1 MVMRGD
7 EIKGKVVVKHSL
19 RCIFMMGA
27 MSLLL
32 NVAFAQDQNNKQKS
46 VTEIHPSAGKN
57 TNSNIPPEPVK
68 FEAITIE
75 ADTVA
80 ADPIQKLENRELRVR
95 TSETLGK
102 TLEREMGVNNL
113 SYGPGVGQ
121 PVIRGMSGPR
131 VRIMQNGI
139 GVHDLS
145 ALSPDLAVAFETM
158 LADSITVLRG
168 PGTLRYGGNAI
179 GGMVDIKH
187 QRIPEK
193 IPLNG
198 AAGRMDFRYDHNSAD
213 KSGMIGVD
221 VGKDNFAIHVDY
233 FNRSSNNTHIPGAAL
248 DEAAIRQ
255 QFQVEPEANSSKVI
269 QNSNASSQGGS
280 AGISMIG
287 KHGHLGGSYHEMT
300 RNYGIPPGV
309 PGHTDT
315 GNSGQEAIRIDM
327 SQRRYDLDGLL
338 KTFWP
343 SLPKIRAKLS
353 YVDYD
358 HRDYDK
364 SVAARNSSLTQFK
377 NSVWESRLE
386 FNHQRGGWL
395 DGVLGMQWQSRNFS
409 ASGLE
414 TFTPAANID
423 SLGFFLTETFFITD
437 RLNLEMG
444 ARIEHQTTAPKS
456 NEIRMAGISSPLPLP
471 NTLDYLTYSL
481 AASLNYEILPQ
492 TSLYLSWQRAQRAP
506 DVQELFASGPNFA
519 TRSFQLGRLNLGAE
533 LTNHYELGVR
543 FAGKHASFH
552 ANGYYKSIQDFIY
565 LENQGFF
572 FNFAPDPPRFQQT
585 CANLRNCLP
594 VFGYQAHHA
603 NFWGYEAEITAHP
616 RLGIPVNPRVTLF
629 SDYVRGWFQD
639 SSFGDVPRLP
649 PLRFGG
655 EIGFQWTQW
664 RAGLRYT
671 HALKQNRPGNLDTET
686 PEYHRLDLDLT
697 YDWKMSE
704 QKKILFFARLSN
716 MTNTT
721 IRNSTS
727 FLRNFAPEA
736 GFSGQVG
743 MSASF

>member
-1 MVMRGD
+1 MQRGFN
-7 EIKGKVVVKHSL
+7 EVLS
-19 RCIFMMGA
+19 
-27 MSLLL
+27 SLLFPCIL
-32 NVAFAQDQNNKQKS
+32 LSTLFFLSDSALSKDQGGQKKS
-46 VTEIHPSAGKN
+46 IAENN
-57 TNSNIPPEPVK
+57 TNTQNQTSHNSQQEPVK
-68 FEAITIE
+68 LKTITIE
-75 ADTVA
+75 ATEVSA
-80 ADPIQKLENRELRVR
+80 EPIQKLESRELRVH
-95 TSETLGK
+95 TGETLGK
-102 TLEREMGVNNL
+102 TLEREMGVSNL

-139 GVHDLS
+139 GAHDLS

-168 PGTLRYGGNAI
+168 PATLRYGGNAI

-198 AAGRMDFRYDHNSAD
+198 AAGRMDFRYDHNSSD
-213 KSGMIGVD
+213 KSGMIGLD
-221 VGKDNFAIHVDY
+221 IGRGNFAIHIDY
-233 FNRSSNNTHIPGAAL
+233 FQRSSNNTRIPGAAL

-255 QFQVEPEANSSKVI
+255 QFQVDPETNSSKVI
-269 QNSNASSQGGS
+269 QNSNANSQGGS
-280 AGISMIG
+280 AGLSMIG

-309 PGHTDT
+309 PGHADGTRT
-315 GNSGQEAIRIDM
+315 SQEAIRIDM

-338 KTFWP
+338 KTYWP
-343 SLPKIRAKLS
+343 SLPKIKAKLS
-353 YVDYD
+353 YIDYD

-364 SVAARNSSLTQFK
+364 GLTDRSSSLTQFK

-386 FNHQRGGWL
+386 MNHQRGSWL
-395 DGVLGMQWQSRNFS
+395 DGVFGMQWQNRNFS
-409 ASGLE
+409 ATGIE
-414 TFTPAANID
+414 TFTPSTNTD
-423 SLGFFLTETFFITD
+423 SLGFFLTETLFITD
-437 RLNLEMG
+437 RLNLEVG
-444 ARIEHQTTAPKS
+444 ARIEHQTTNPKS
-456 NEIRMAGISSPLPLP
+456 NEVRMAGISAPLPLP
-471 NTLDYLTYSL
+471 NTLNYLTYSL

-492 TSLYLSWQRAQRAP
+492 TSLYLNWQHAQRAP
-506 DVQELFASGPNFA
+506 DVQELFASGPHFA
-519 TRSFQLGRLNLGAE
+519 TRSFELGRLNLNAE
-533 LTNHYELGVR
+533 QTNHYELGLR
-543 FAGKHASFH
+543 FAGKHASFL

-594 VFGYQAHHA
+594 VFGYQANHA

-616 RLGIPVNPRVTLF
+616 RLGSPFSPRLTLF
-629 SDYVRGWFQD
+629 SDYVRGWFQNGAL
-639 SSFGDVPRLP
+639 GDVPRLP

-655 EIGFQWTQW
+655 EVGFQWMQW
-664 RAGLRYT
+664 RGGLRYT
-671 HALKQNRPGNLDTET
+671 HALEQNRPGNLETET
-686 PEYHRLDLDLT
+686 PSYHRLDLDLT
-697 YDWKMSE
+697 YDWKMSDHR
-704 QKKILFFARLSN
+704 KILFFAKLSN

-736 GFSGQVG
+736 GFSAQVG
-743 MSASF
+743 MSATF